1 MENISPLFVLVL
13 GMVTVFFGLICLI
26 VLTNIMSSA
35 LKGKKVEQEASP
47 AAAVKA
53 APVVQND
60 CPIADRKLFDAVV
73 AATIATYMGNA
84 PEGLRIRSIK
94 KV

>member
-13 GMVTVFFGLICLI
+13 GMVTVFFGLVCLI
-26 VLTNIMSSA
+26 VLTNLMSKV
-35 LKGKKVEQEASP
+35 LKAKKTEQK
-47 AAAVKA
+47 AAPSAVKA

>member
-1 MENISPLFVLVL
+1 MEGNISPLFVLIL
-13 GMVTVFFGLICLI
+13 GMVTVFFGLVCLI
-26 VLTNIMSSA
+26 LLTKLMSS
-35 LKGKKVEQEASP
+35 LLNKKKADEAAP
-47 AAAVKA
+47 AAVKA
-53 APVVQND
+53 APVVQES